1 MVGDNADGDIVLL
14 VLAVLLAGN
23 TLDMVQN
30 SGDGVDLEQVVHVL
44 HDDGQTL
51 QAHAGID
58 VGLSQQ
64 FIVALA
70 VGVILAE
77 HEIPDLHETVAVA
90 ADTAGGLAAAI
101 FQAAVVVD
109 FRAGAAGA
117 GAVLPE
123 VILFAQADH
132 VIFGDADFLR
142 PDIVGLVVV
151 LVDGD
156 IQAVSGDFQFLG
168 QELPSPGND
177 FLFEVILEAEVAQH
191 LKEAA
196 VAGRDADALNIR
208 GTDALLAGGHAVARR
223 LLLAEEPFFHGGH
236 AAVDQQQAGVIFRH
250 QREAAQAQVALRLK
264 IMQVLLAK
272 FVQSGPLHRLCSPIH
287 KIANKCRHKKIQPT
301 PQYRD
306 EGCYASVVPPGL
318 RRHAVK
324 HWHHR
329 FVSALTPQVRSALRR
344 KLRGGSAVF
353 TLKALHQAAFSL
365 KSGGAALALSSL
377 FSFLQAYYMPFLS
390 SCQPLFSA

>member
-1 MVGDNADGDIVLL
+1 M
-14 VLAVLLAGN
+14 
-23 TLDMVQN
+23 
-30 SGDGVDLEQVVHVL
+30 
-44 HDDGQTL
+44 
-51 QAHAGID
+51 
-58 VGLSQQ
+58 
-64 FIVALA
+64 
-70 VGVILAE
+70 
-77 HEIPDLHETVAVA
+77 
-90 ADTAGGLAAAI
+90 
-101 FQAAVVVD
+101 
-109 FRAGAAGA
+109 
-117 GAVLPE
+117 
-123 VILFAQADH
+123 
-132 VIFGDADFLR
+132 IFGDADFLR

-177 FLFEVILEAEVAQH
+177 FLLEVILEAEVAQH

-318 RRHAVK
+318 RCHAVK

-353 TLKALHQAAFSL
+353 TLKALHQTAFSL

>member
-1 MVGDNADGDIVLL
+1 MTG
-14 VLAVLLAGN
+14 
-23 TLDMVQN
+23 
-30 SGDGVDLEQVVHVL
+30 
-44 HDDGQTL
+44 
-51 QAHAGID
+51 
-58 VGLSQQ
+58 
-64 FIVALA
+64 
-70 VGVILAE
+70 
-77 HEIPDLHETVAVA
+77 
-90 ADTAGGLAAAI
+90 
-101 FQAAVVVD
+101 
-109 FRAGAAGA
+109 
-117 GAVLPE
+117 
-123 VILFAQADH
+123 
-132 VIFGDADFLR
+132 
-142 PDIVGLVVV
+142 
-151 LVDGD
+151 
-156 IQAVSGDFQFLG
+156 
-168 QELPSPGND
+168 
-177 FLFEVILEAEVAQH
+177 
-191 LKEAA
+191 
-196 VAGRDADALNIR
+196 
-208 GTDALLAGGHAVARR
+208 R
-223 LLLAEEPFFHGGH
+223 LLLSEEPFFHGGH

-318 RRHAVK
+318 QRRKNIIQQHC
-324 HWHHR
+324 R

-353 TLKALHQAAFSL
+353 TLKALHQTAFSL